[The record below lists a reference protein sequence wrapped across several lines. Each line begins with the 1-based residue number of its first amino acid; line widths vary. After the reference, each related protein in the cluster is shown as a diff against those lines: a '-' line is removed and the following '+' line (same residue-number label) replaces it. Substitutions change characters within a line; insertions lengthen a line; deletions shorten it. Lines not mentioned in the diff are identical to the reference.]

1 MMTMKDKTLK
11 IILFILIVFLII
23 DMVLIIKL
31 GGFKYITK
39 KVSEMKYTI
48 SNKDKHYNDFED
60 NKALNNKTEDKL
72 IDNEEKLKEENKS
85 SNIKEINTA
94 SNNYID
100 DVSKV
105 LPETLYQWKF
115 YREDHKKIAYL
126 TFDDGPSREATSK
139 ILDILAANNIK
150 ATFFVLGTSIERNE
164 KADELLKRMYN
175 EGHTIANHGYSHNY
189 SLLYPNGI
197 IDVQAVIEDMNK
209 NTSILKGILGN
220 DFYSRIIRLP
230 GGYYSWKGR
239 EELDIKLKE
248 LGLYQMDW
256 NALNGDAD
264 GKSHGKEQFMN
275 NLINTVGDKDIIFV
289 LMHDTDDKKDT
300 VNGLQEYI
308 NFLKSKGFEFR
319 TLK

>member
-1 MMTMKDKTLK
+1 MMIMKDRTLK
-11 IILFILIVFLII
+11 IILFILTIFLILDVVFI
-23 DMVLIIKL
+23 LKIVGIKDISNKISK
-31 GGFKYITK
+31 GI
-39 KVSEMKYTI
+39 SDI
-48 SNKDKHYNDFED
+48 SNKDKHYEDFIPNKELNDE
-60 NKALNNKTEDKL
+60 NKEKDKNKKTEV
-72 IDNEEKLKEENKS
+72 
-85 SNIKEINTA
+85 KEINTA
-94 SNNYID
+94 TSNYVD
-100 DVSKV
+100 DVSKI
-105 LPETLYQWKF
+105 LPETLYKWDF
-115 YREDHKKIAYL
+115 YRQDSKKIAYL

-164 KADELLKRMYN
+164 KADELLKSMYN
-175 EGHTIANHGYSHNY
+175 DGHTIANHGYSHDY

-209 NTSILKGILGN
+209 NTSILKGILGD
-220 DFYSRIIRLP
+220 DFYTRIIRLP

-256 NALNGDAD
+256 NALNEDAD
-264 GKSHGKEQFMN
+264 GKSHGKDQLMS

-308 NFLKSKGFEFR
+308 DFLKEKGFEFR

>member
-1 MMTMKDKTLK
+1 MTMKDRTLK
-11 IILFILIVFLII
+11 IILFILTIFLILDVVFI
-23 DMVLIIKL
+23 LKIVGIKDISNKISK
-31 GGFKYITK
+31 GI
-39 KVSEMKYTI
+39 SDI
-48 SNKDKHYNDFED
+48 SNKDKHYEDFIPNKELNDE
-60 NKALNNKTEDKL
+60 NKEKDKNKKTEV
-72 IDNEEKLKEENKS
+72 
-85 SNIKEINTA
+85 KEINTA
-94 SNNYID
+94 TSNYVD
-100 DVSKV
+100 DVSKI
-105 LPETLYQWKF
+105 LPETLYKWDF
-115 YREDHKKIAYL
+115 YRQDSKKIAYL

-164 KADELLKRMYN
+164 KADELLKSMYN
-175 EGHTIANHGYSHNY
+175 DGHTIANHGYSHDY

-209 NTSILKGILGN
+209 NTSILKGILGD
-220 DFYSRIIRLP
+220 DFYTRIIRLP

-256 NALNGDAD
+256 NALNADAD
-264 GKSHGKEQFMN
+264 GKSHGKDQLMS

-308 NFLKSKGFEFR
+308 DFLKEKGFEFR

>member
-1 MMTMKDKTLK
+1 MMTMKDRTLK
-11 IILFILIVFLII
+11 IILFILTIFLILDVVFI
-23 DMVLIIKL
+23 LKIVGIKDISNKISK
-31 GGFKYITK
+31 GI
-39 KVSEMKYTI
+39 SDI
-48 SNKDKHYNDFED
+48 SNKDKHYEDFIPNKELNDE
-60 NKALNNKTEDKL
+60 NKEKDKNKKTEV
-72 IDNEEKLKEENKS
+72 
-85 SNIKEINTA
+85 KEINTA
-94 SNNYID
+94 TSNYVD
-100 DVSKV
+100 DVSKI
-105 LPETLYQWKF
+105 LPETLYKWDF
-115 YREDHKKIAYL
+115 YRQDSKKIAYL

-164 KADELLKRMYN
+164 KADELLKSMYN
-175 EGHTIANHGYSHNY
+175 DGHTIANHGYSHDY

-209 NTSILKGILGN
+209 NTSILKGILGD
-220 DFYSRIIRLP
+220 DFYTRIIRLP

-256 NALNGDAD
+256 NALNADAD
-264 GKSHGKEQFMN
+264 GKSHGKDQLMS

-308 NFLKSKGFEFR
+308 DFLKEKGFEFR